1 MNIRPGGKSTTLK
14 SMNSLFVSDR
24 QLTESGMLDFRMRYA
39 REAWDDERASWRA
52 VIQLNLVR
60 SIILIIETL
69 QAEIDG
75 EPVPVTQS
83 SNIPNLG
90 PSAKDLLTIN
100 SGNVPSNLD
109 KQSDFSRC
117 NAISHSNLSTILNA
131 NHKLLK
137 LRLAPLRRVEAD
149 LELRLGEAVAE
160 ERDGSADEYGPL
172 GFAPKQ
178 RSEFGVR
185 KLTEALEKVSLR
197 LENDTISNSSTKVG
211 NPLSEK
217 NSLEHTVDEPTEV
230 LAGCLDDMKAL
241 WNDRAVRVVLKKRRV
256 HLKETAGL

>member
-1 MNIRPGGKSTTLK
+1 
-14 SMNSLFVSDR
+14 
-24 QLTESGMLDFRMRYA
+24 MRYA

-60 SIILIIETL
+60 SIILIIKTL

-75 EPVPVTQS
+75 EPVPVTQA

-90 PSAKDLLTIN
+90 PSAKDNWTIN
-100 SGNVPSNLD
+100 SGVVPSNLD
-109 KQSDFSRC
+109 KPSDFFRC
-117 NAISHSNLSTILNA
+117 NALSQSKLSTILNA

-149 LELRLGEAVAE
+149 LELRLGEAAAE

-178 RSEFGVR
+178 RNEFGVR
-185 KLTEALEKVSLR
+185 KLTEALEKVS
-197 LENDTISNSSTKVG
+197 NSSTKVG
-211 NPLSEK
+211 NPLSEN
-217 NSLEHTVDEPTEV
+217 NSLEHKVDEPTEV

>member
-1 MNIRPGGKSTTLK
+1 
-14 SMNSLFVSDR
+14 
-24 QLTESGMLDFRMRYA
+24 MRYA
-39 REAWDDERASWRA
+39 REAWDDKRASWRA
-52 VIQLNLVR
+52 VIQLNIIR

-75 EPVPVTQS
+75 EAVPVTQA

-90 PSAKDLLTIN
+90 PSTKNLLTIN
-100 SGNVPSNLD
+100 SGIVPSNLD
-109 KQSDFSRC
+109 KQSDFSQA
-117 NAISHSNLSTILNA
+117 NALSHSKLSIILNT

-149 LELRLGEAVAE
+149 LELRLGEAAAE
-160 ERDGSADEYGPL
+160 EQDGLADEYGPL

-178 RSEFGVR
+178 RREFGVR

-197 LENDTISNSSTKVG
+197 LENGISNSSTEVG

-217 NSLEHTVDEPTEV
+217 NSPEHKVDEPTEV

-256 HLKETAGL
+256 LSKETAGL